1 MSEDEKLKLYTALQ
15 TYISESNALE
25 TLLKSTLKEKKASG
39 SAHSS
44 PEFGKDRNSDSIT
57 YDYQTLIKEI
67 EKRKESL
74 NMIQGML
81 GINTFN
87 TQKEISKK
95 QKRKVSEEED
105 TSTQANISCEQ
116 SQKNHEVK
124 SPKKGSKT
132 GRQTESPA

>member
-1 MSEDEKLKLYTALQ
+1 
-15 TYISESNALE
+15 
-25 TLLKSTLKEKKASG
+25 
-39 SAHSS
+39 
-44 PEFGKDRNSDSIT
+44 
-57 YDYQTLIKEI
+57 
-67 EKRKESL
+67 
-74 NMIQGML
+74 MIQGML